1 MAKFEGY
8 YDDAK
13 PEFEALEKKLKHN
26 LAKDL
31 EFNRKTLKQVLS
43 ADLVRVYYYQR
54 GGIENS
60 LQWDKQWQAA
70 TKLLLNEDEYNKVLA
85 PTIAKQTTESHK

>member
-1 MAKFEGY
+1 MKDFRTKH
-8 YDDAK
+8 YDVIIIGGGITGAGT
-13 PEFEALEKKLKHN
+13 A
-26 LAKDL
+26 
-31 EFNRKTLKQVLS
+31 RKTLKQVLS